1 MGKLSLI
8 QAEIIVDTALEAR
21 RANGGM
27 PLSVAVL
34 DDGGHIKLLKRED
47 GATLFRADIA
57 IGKAWG
63 AIAMGVSSRM
73 IGQVAQQNPGFV
85 AALNVAAQGKILPNP
100 GGVLIRDASSG
111 EVLGAVGVSGDLPDR
126 DEAFAI
132 AAVNAAGL
140 APEPAS
146 PTLHNHGDRSRE
158 G

>member
-1 MGKLSLI
+1 MGKLSLN
-8 QAEIIVDTALEAR
+8 QAEIIVNTALDAR
-21 RANGGM
+21 RAAGGM